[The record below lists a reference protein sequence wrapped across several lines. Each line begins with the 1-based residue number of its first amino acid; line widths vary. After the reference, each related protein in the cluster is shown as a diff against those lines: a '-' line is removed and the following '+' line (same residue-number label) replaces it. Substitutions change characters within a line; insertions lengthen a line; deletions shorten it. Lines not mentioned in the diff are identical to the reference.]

1 MLTWFWKKAP
11 QPKNIDSSL
20 PLFTGNNSANVN
32 NLLNNHKW
40 NELVELLQLWKIGSI
55 NLKGKQMSFDIIYEW
70 FCNLLV
76 SHNADKGKNTWIS
89 WLELWDN
96 LESLVK
102 VLIEKE
108 QEYVDLEIN
117 YRKTLENIPEEDKEF
132 FDKLIWDVKI
142 SFNNHFIDWL
152 LTTANFD
159 VLQKSLQ
166 RTHSVGLN
174 WNMANGRWFEIKY
187 DIQSKTFKAYNFEN
201 YETEN
206 TNYWEN
212 ENLKTLLKDLYGRFV
227 QPKI

>member
-1 MLTWFWKKAP
+1 MKTWFWKKVH
-11 QPKNIDSSL
+11 QTNNINSTL

-40 NELVELLQLWKIGSI
+40 NELAELLQLWKIWSI
-55 NLKGKQMSFDIIYEW
+55 NLKGKQMSFDIVYDW

-108 QEYVDLEIN
+108 QEYIDLEFN
-117 YRKTLENIPEEDKEF
+117 YTKTLEKIPEEDKDF
-132 FDKLIWDVKI
+132 FDKLIGDVKI

-152 LTTANFD
+152 LTTANFEA
-159 VLQKSLQ
+159 LQKSLQ
-166 RTHSVGLN
+166 RTYSVGLN
-174 WNMANGRWFEIKY
+174 WNLANWKWFDIKY
-187 DIQSKTFKAYNFEN
+187 DIKSHTFKAYNFEN
-201 YETEN
+201 YETEGK
-206 TNYWEN
+206 NYWEN
-212 ENLKTLLKDLYGRFV
+212 ENLKALLKELYENYA
-227 QPKI
+227 K